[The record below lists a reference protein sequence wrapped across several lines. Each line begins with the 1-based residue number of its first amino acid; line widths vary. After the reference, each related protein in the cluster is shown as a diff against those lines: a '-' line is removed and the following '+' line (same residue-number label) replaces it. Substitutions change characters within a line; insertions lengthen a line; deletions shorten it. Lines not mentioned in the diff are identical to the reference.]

1 MKLTFAYCI
10 LTEMVLTS
18 RGKKEMK
25 KDEFKYFSEKFADVI
40 RPLQAPGFVELTLK
54 HKE

>member
-18 RGKKEMK
+18 RGENEMQ
-25 KDEFKYFSEKFADVI
+25 KDEFKYFSEKFVDTNL
-40 RPLQAPGFVELTLK
+40 PLQNSWICGVKSKT
-54 HKE
+54 